1 MRELGK
7 PVSNSVIV
15 GEELNCLEAFGGFPL
30 PCLTQ
35 YYKLLT
41 QLPEEEVIASIAIVS
56 LLFDH
61 LTVP

>member
-15 GEELNCLEAFGGFPL
+15 GEELNCLEAFLL

>member
-7 PVSNSVIV
+7 PVSNPVIV
-15 GEELNCLEAFGGFPL
+15 GEELNCLEAFLL